1 MVLPSSALEEFG
13 TFRLPLRTQAVCLAI
28 LLATSQTSTT
38 EVEMTMLKQRSGAD
52 TDAAKDRKAVIV
64 RGGAGYRA
72 EQGSDYLPG
81 ISSETVGA
89 AALWL
94 GIATIP
100 PGQRTKAHVHERHET
115 AFYMLS
121 GDELE
126 MWSGDELQHRDVV
139 HPGDYLYIPANVLH
153 VAVNRGGKPAV
164 FIGSRNEPTA
174 QESVVLYPE
183 MDDRVP

>member
-1 MVLPSSALEEFG
+1 MS
-13 TFRLPLRTQAVCLAI
+13 
-28 LLATSQTSTT
+28 
-38 EVEMTMLKQRSGAD
+38 KQRTGGYR
-52 TDAAKDRKAVIV
+52 DAPNGRKAVV
-64 RGGAGYRA
+64 VKGGAAYRA

-89 AALWL
+89 TALWL
-94 GIATIP
+94 GVVTLP

-126 MWSGDELQHRDVV
+126 MWSGDELQYRDMMR
-139 HPGDYLYIPANVLH
+139 PGDYLYIPANVLH
-153 VAVNRGGKPAV
+153 VAVNRGSTPAV

-183 MDDRVP
+183 MDGRVP

>member
-1 MVLPSSALEEFG
+1 
-13 TFRLPLRTQAVCLAI
+13 
-28 LLATSQTSTT
+28 
-38 EVEMTMLKQRSGAD
+38 MTMLKQGPGAD
-52 TDAAKDRKAVIV
+52 SHVPADRKAIV
-64 RGGAGYRA
+64 VKGGAAYRA

-89 AALWL
+89 KVLWL
-94 GIATIP
+94 GIATIA

-126 MWSGDELQHRDVV
+126 MWTGNELQHRDFV

-153 VAVNRGGKPAV
+153 VAVNRGRNPAV
-164 FIGSRNEPTA
+164 FIGARNEPTA
-174 QESVVLYPE
+174 QESVVLRPE
-183 MDDRVP
+183 MDCRVP